1 VPSVTHLPAIRT
13 AAAALLTALLIGCAA
28 STHPVGPVSEAVAEP
43 RLAGVWAHEGGAD
56 HDEYVHILPS
66 DDGKRLQIVAV
77 DHGDKSWAVLDG
89 YVTAVGEKRLLNL
102 RIAAADA
109 KLTADVEESGHKD
122 THPYAFAAYA
132 FEGDDRLAVAYV
144 YEPLREAVKEG
155 RLAGEMDGEYDVYVA
170 DSPAAITA
178 VLGAVETAAL
188 FEDAERYRR
197 VRSGP

>member
-1 VPSVTHLPAIRT
+1 
-13 AAAALLTALLIGCAA
+13 
-28 STHPVGPVSEAVAEP
+28 VSEAVAEP

>member
-1 VPSVTHLPAIRT
+1 VPSVTHPSIART
-13 AAAALLTALLIGCAA
+13 ATVALLTALLIGCAA
-28 STHPVGPVSEAVAEP
+28 STHPVGPLSEAVTEP
-43 RLAGVWAHEGGAD
+43 RLAGVWENEGSAD

-66 DDGKRLQIVAV
+66 EDGKQLQIVAV

-102 RIAAADA
+102 RIAAASA
-109 KLTADVEESGHKD
+109 RLVADVEGSGHED

-178 VLGAVETAAL
+178 VLGAVESAAL

>member
-1 VPSVTHLPAIRT
+1 VPSVTHLPALRT

-28 STHPVGPVSEAVAEP
+28 STHPVGPLSEAVAEP
-43 RLAGVWAHEGGAD
+43 RLAGAWAHEGGAD
-56 HDEYVHILPS
+56 HDGYLHVLPS

-77 DHGDKSWAVLDG
+77 DHGDKSWTVLDG

-109 KLTADVEESGHKD
+109 KSTADVEESGHED

-170 DSPAAITA
+170 DSPAAIAA
-178 VLGAVETAAL
+178 VLAAVESAAL

-197 VRSGP
+197 VRSPR